1 MQPSNAIPAQSK
13 PSHTCPVWLG
23 HLLASPLRRLFENPA
38 NLVLPLFEPGAQV
51 LELGPALGFFTLPV
65 ARALGRD
72 GRLVCVD
79 VQDGMLRRLRR
90 RLEKQGLAART
101 ELRQCTQDNLG
112 LADLE
117 GRCDLVLALHVVHE
131 TAAPAETIRAL
142 ARCLKPGGRLL
153 LIEPP
158 GHCSPEVFQSEVDA
172 ALVAGLQR
180 KPHPR
185 AEGRKNLVLWTKP
198 AESEGRR

>member
-1 MQPSNAIPAQSK
+1 MQPSNAISTEGRPA
-13 PSHTCPVWLG
+13 HTCPVWLG
-23 HLLASPLRRLFENPA
+23 HVLASPLRRLFENPA
-38 NLVLPLFEPGAQV
+38 KLLLPLVKPNVQV

-65 ARALGRD
+65 ARALGPD
-72 GRLVCVD
+72 GKLVCVD
-79 VQDGMLRRLRR
+79 VQNGMLKRLCK
-90 RLEKQGLAART
+90 RLEKRGLAART
-101 ELRQCTQDNLG
+101 EFRLCTQHDLG

-131 TAAPAETIRAL
+131 TISPVETIRVL
-142 ARCLKPGGRLL
+142 ARCVKAGGQLL

-172 ALVAGLQR
+172 AVGAGLQ
-180 KPHPR
+180 KTPHPR

-198 AESEGRR
+198 A